1 MTDLQ
6 VTDRPIDSLKPYTR
20 NARSHSKRQI
30 RQIADSITRF
40 GWTNPVLV
48 DGDGG
53 IIAGH
58 ARVEAAI
65 HLGLKEVPTIRIED
79 LTEAEKCA
87 YIIADNRLAELA
99 GWDTD
104 ILAGELQFLASV
116 DCDIDVQIT
125 GFEMAEVDLLIQS
138 LEKPAG
144 QAEDD
149 LLEVSATTPAVSVTG
164 DLWLLG
170 DHRLLCGDARD
181 GEAYQRLMDGEL
193 ARLVFTDPP
202 YNVRVDGH
210 VSGLGKTTHREFAM
224 ASGEMTEAEFTAF
237 LQTVLTNMADVSCD
251 GALHFIAMDWRH
263 LFELLT
269 AGRAVYDELKNM
281 CVWAKSNAGMGSLY
295 RSQHEEVLVFK
306 TGKAPHVN
314 NVLLGRFGR
323 NRTNLWRYQGVN
335 SFRSGRMEEL
345 SMHPT
350 VKPLDLVADVLQD
363 CSNRGD
369 VVLDPFCGSGTTIIA
384 AEKTGRRA
392 HCLEIDP
399 LYVDAALQ
407 RWEKVSGAAA
417 RHAESGRSFEVTRQL
432 RHTEMTL
439 QPLPPDRP
447 IPTLPITEDP
457 VDAT

>member
-48 DGDGG
+48 DGEGG

-149 LLEVSATTPAVSVTG
+149 LLEVSATTPAVRAS
-164 DLWLLG
+164 D
-170 DHRLLCGDARD
+170 RC
-181 GEAYQRLMDGEL
+181 AYR
-193 ARLVFTDPP
+193 FT
-202 YNVRVDGH
+202 
-210 VSGLGKTTHREFAM
+210 
-224 ASGEMTEAEFTAF
+224 
-237 LQTVLTNMADVSCD
+237 
-251 GALHFIAMDWRH
+251 I
-263 LFELLT
+263 
-269 AGRAVYDELKNM
+269 
-281 CVWAKSNAGMGSLY
+281 
-295 RSQHEEVLVFK
+295 
-306 TGKAPHVN
+306 
-314 NVLLGRFGR
+314 
-323 NRTNLWRYQGVN
+323 
-335 SFRSGRMEEL
+335 
-345 SMHPT
+345 
-350 VKPLDLVADVLQD
+350 
-363 CSNRGD
+363 
-369 VVLDPFCGSGTTIIA
+369 
-384 AEKTGRRA
+384 
-392 HCLEIDP
+392 
-399 LYVDAALQ
+399 
-407 RWEKVSGAAA
+407 
-417 RHAESGRSFEVTRQL
+417 
-432 RHTEMTL
+432 
-439 QPLPPDRP
+439 
-447 IPTLPITEDP
+447 
-457 VDAT
+457 